1 MRKALGRGID
11 SLITKVQNND
21 LSGDMVQKIPVD
33 KVSANP
39 HQPRRVFDDASLA
52 ELAESIKSSGLLQPI
67 TVWKN
72 AGDNGNGG
80 YTVLAGE
87 RRLRACRLAGLAEV
101 EAIVKKELSE
111 EEKLGLSLIENIQR
125 EDLNAVD
132 TAMAYRQLMDSFGVS
147 QADIAQRVGKSRA
160 AVSNTLRLLELDADI
175 RQGIQSGAIDQGHAR
190 ALISIP
196 DSAKRREFYQRIIS
210 EKLTVR
216 DVENY
221 AQSFHADKPRVRR
234 APRAGS
240 KRTPEVA
247 ALEESLEK
255 TLGTKVEVCPG
266 PGPQNGKIVIHY
278 FSFDDLDRVT
288 HILKK

>member
-1 MRKALGRGID
+1 MD

-21 LSGDMVQKIPVD
+21 ISGDMVQKIPVD
-33 KVSANP
+33 KIVPNP
-39 HQPRRVFDDASLA
+39 HQPRRTFDDAALA

-72 AGDNGNGG
+72 PGNNGDGG

-87 RRLRACRLAGLAEV
+87 RRLRASRLAGLAEI
-101 EAIVKKELSE
+101 ESIVKNELSE

-132 TAMAYRQLMDSFGVS
+132 TAMAYRQLMDNFGVS
-147 QADIAQRVGKSRA
+147 QADIAKRVGKSRA

-175 RQGIQSGAIDQGHAR
+175 RQGIQSGVIDQGHAR

-196 DSAKRREFYQRIIS
+196 DSAKRREFYQRIIT
-210 EKLTVR
+210 ERLTVR
-216 DVENY
+216 DVENF
-221 AQSFHADKPRVRR
+221 AQSFHSDKPRVRR

-240 KRTPEVA
+240 RRTPEVLD
-247 ALEESLEK
+247 LESSLEK

-278 FSFDDLDRVT
+278 FSLDDLDRVT
-288 HILKK
+288 HIIKK